1 MRRPTPTPP
10 AIWKRECCCPLKAA
24 SSENAGAGGDGCAR
38 LICGARNEAVPSLF
52 PQVLGIL
59 KSLLGKPK
67 RHRNFS
73 IDMADRRG
81 QNPAH
86 LPKCDFR
93 SAALAEVPPRFC
105 IKDLGKGHQVLSY
118 QCRGGICV

>member
-1 MRRPTPTPP
+1 M
-10 AIWKRECCCPLKAA
+10 
-24 SSENAGAGGDGCAR
+24 
-38 LICGARNEAVPSLF
+38 AVP
-52 PQVLGIL
+52 VLSAAPETKRCRAYFRRSSG
-59 KSLLGKPK
+59 SSNPSLGKPK

-105 IKDLGKGHQVLSY
+105 IKDLGKGHQCFHTNAVGEFAFSHYLTSA
-118 QCRGGICV
+118 GTAFESTN